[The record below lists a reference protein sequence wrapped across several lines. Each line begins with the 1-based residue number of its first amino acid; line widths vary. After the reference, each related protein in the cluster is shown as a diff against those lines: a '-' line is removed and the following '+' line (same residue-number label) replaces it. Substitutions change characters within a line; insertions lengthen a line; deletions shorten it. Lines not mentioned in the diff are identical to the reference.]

1 MAKADNWGSKARI
14 GIFIVSSEAVPE
26 AEWWAMMPAGVSVH
40 AARVTAPTPWARW
53 ASNRKAVELEADLE
67 RGAKQFA
74 AMRLSAV
81 VIAHSSSSIAG
92 GAGWDDAVI
101 KRLSEV
107 VAHNTTVTTNGRD
120 CQAALRALKV
130 ERPFLVFPAWFD
142 DATLPKGVAY
152 FAEHGFHPPGHIR
165 IDPGRKWRDIP
176 PRDLYPQGMAFEQD
190 VEHLCRQ
197 VRAQCPAEADGVLMV
212 GTGLR
217 CVGIVETLEEDLR
230 RPVISANQASLWHCL
245 RLCGVNARVQGYGK
259 LLLG

>member
-53 ASNRKAVELEADLE
+53 ASNREAVELEADLE

-92 GAGWDDAVI
+92 GAGWDNAVI

-107 VAHNTTVTTNGRD
+107 VAPDTTVTTNGRD

-130 ERPFLVFPAWFD
+130 ERPFWYSPHGSTTQLCRRASP
-142 DATLPKGVAY
+142 TLPSTGFTLPGIYASTPAANGGTSLLAICIPKAWRSSRMSSISVA
-152 FAEHGFHPPGHIR
+152 
-165 IDPGRKWRDIP
+165 
-176 PRDLYPQGMAFEQD
+176 
-190 VEHLCRQ
+190 
-197 VRAQCPAEADGVLMV
+197 
-212 GTGLR
+212 R
-217 CVGIVETLEEDLR
+217 CVR
-230 RPVISANQASLWHCL
+230 SARQKPTGS
-245 RLCGVNARVQGYGK
+245 
-259 LLLG
+259 

>member
-1 MAKADNWGSKARI
+1 MVKADNWGSKARI

-53 ASNRKAVELEADLE
+53 ASNREAVELEADLE

-107 VAHNTTVTTNGRD
+107 VAPDTTVTTNGRD

-130 ERPFLVFPAWFD
+130 GRPFLVFPAWFD

-152 FAEHGFHPPGHIR
+152 FAEHGFHPAGHIR

-217 CVGIVETLEEDLR
+217 CVGLVETLEQDLR

-245 RLCGVNARVQGYGK
+245 RLCGVSARVEGYGK

>member
-1 MAKADNWGSKARI
+1 MVKADNWGSKARI

-53 ASNRKAVELEADLE
+53 ASNREAVELEADLE

-107 VAHNTTVTTNGRD
+107 VAPDTTVTTNGRD

-130 ERPFLVFPAWFD
+130 GRPFLVFPAWFD

-152 FAEHGFHPPGHIR
+152 FAEHGFHPAGHIR

-217 CVGIVETLEEDLR
+217 CVGLVETLEEDLR

-245 RLCGVNARVQGYGK
+245 RLCGVNARVEGYGK

>member
-1 MAKADNWGSKARI
+1 MTKADNWGWKARI

-26 AEWWAMMPAGVSVH
+26 AEWWAMIPAGVSVH
-40 AARVTAPTPWARW
+40 AARVTAPTPWAHW
-53 ASNRKAVELEADLE
+53 ASNRETVDLEGDLE
-67 RGAKQFA
+67 RGVKQFA
-74 AMRLSAV
+74 AMRLSAI

-92 GAGWDDAVI
+92 GPGWDDAVI

-107 VAHNTTVTTNGRD
+107 SAPDTTVTTNGRD
-120 CQAALRALKV
+120 CQVALRALKV

-152 FAEHGFHPPGHIR
+152 FAEHGFHPAGYMR
-165 IDPGRKWRDIP
+165 VDPGRKWRDVP

-190 VEHLCRQ
+190 VEHLYRQ
-197 VRAQCPAEADGVLMV
+197 VRAQCPAEADGVLIV

-217 CVGIVETLEEDLR
+217 CVGLLETLEQDLR

-245 RLCGVNARVQGYGK
+245 RLCGVNARVEGYGK
-259 LLLG
+259 LMLG